1 MFDGS
6 DYHSQSSSISNLIHD
21 EVAAVGAPLNSNK
34 VLSLVVVVQM
44 GQQPVSI
51 FVVDVVVFIIV
62 VVIMILYR
70 DTGIL
75 C

>member
-34 VLSLVVVVQM
+34 VLSLMVVVQM

>member
-1 MFDGS
+1 M
-6 DYHSQSSSISNLIHD
+6 
-21 EVAAVGAPLNSNK
+21 AAVGAPLNSNK
-34 VLSLVVVVQM
+34 VLSLVIVVQM

-51 FVVDVVVFIIV
+51 FVVVVV
-62 VVIMILYR
+62 VVIIVIIVMILYR